1 MFIRNGIKS
10 NLRAKGRTALFSLLI
25 FFLTATVILSLSVL
39 LYCNN
44 VLDACGRA
52 YRSIALVEY
61 MGSEYPGEDVP
72 DAAARAAAEE
82 LTDEAVLSVPGVTA
96 WTRGNTAFAS
106 VEGY

>member
-52 YRSIALVEY
+52 YRSIALVDIWVQNIPVR
-61 MGSEYPGEDVP
+61 MFRTLLPAP
-72 DAAARAAAEE
+72 R
-82 LTDEAVLSVPGVTA
+82 
-96 WTRGNTAFAS
+96 RKN
-106 VEGY
+106 